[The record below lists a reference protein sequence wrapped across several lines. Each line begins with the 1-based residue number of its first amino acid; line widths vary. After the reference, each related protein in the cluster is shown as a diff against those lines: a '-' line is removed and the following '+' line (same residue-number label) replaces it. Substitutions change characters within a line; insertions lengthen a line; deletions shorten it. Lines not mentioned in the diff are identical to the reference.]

1 MNKPDLKGISDIL
14 KIFKDSYKDKH
25 AYKLGLVQNAW
36 IEILGNQAFQK
47 VQKFSLKGEILYVK
61 CSSNSLRHELSMQ
74 KTRLINAMQI
84 KLGEEININEII
96 LN

>member
-1 MNKPDLKGISDIL
+1 MNKPDLRGISEIL
-14 KIFKDSYKDKH
+14 KVFKDPFRDKN

-47 VQKFSLKGEILYVK
+47 VGKFSLKGEILYVK
-61 CSSNSLRHELSMQ
+61 CDSNSLRHELSMQ
-74 KTRLINAMQI
+74 KTRLIHAIQV
-84 KLGEEININEII
+84 KLGEEVNISEII